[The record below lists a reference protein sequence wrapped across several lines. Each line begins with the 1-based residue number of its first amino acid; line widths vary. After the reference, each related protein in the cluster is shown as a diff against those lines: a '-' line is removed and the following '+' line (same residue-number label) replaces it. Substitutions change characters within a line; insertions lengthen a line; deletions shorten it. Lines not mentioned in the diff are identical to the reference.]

1 MKSRKLML
9 ILPLFLLVLSLVIAP
24 AFAQSPVIKIGIL
37 GPFTG
42 PAASVGQEQLNW
54 AKLAVADFN
63 EATGWS
69 VELVEA
75 DTQLDPAIAVTA
87 SESLIADADVYGVVG
102 PAGSQEVSAVAQ
114 MFADASLAHI
124 SGSATDPALTAEGN
138 TTFFRTV
145 PTDAVQGPSDANF
158 IYNVLGLTKLFVI
171 DDQSSYAVG
180 LADQAEEAF
189 IAAGGEI
196 IGRESVQQDDGDFS
210 SLVTLIDASGAEAIF
225 FPGQIASQGALIA
238 RQIVEQGSDLIF
250 VGADGMQNV
259 DDFITGS
266 AGATEGAYVSS
277 FAPDVR
283 GVATS
288 ADIMNRYIEQYDDN
302 FTSFG
307 PPTYAATLVVLEAVQ
322 RAADSGN
329 LSREAVRDEVAATN
343 QELSVLG
350 IPIAFDENGDV
361 LGASFYM
368 FQVVGDAFVLVPSGP
383 EMMPEATPE
392 ATEEG

>member
-1 MKSRKLML
+1 LKFRKLMMV
-9 ILPLFLLVLSLVIAP
+9 LPVFLVVLSIVIAP
-24 AFAQSPVIKIGIL
+24 TFAQSPVIKVGIL

-42 PAASVGQEQLNW
+42 PAASVGTEQLNW
-54 AKLAVADFN
+54 AKLAVSDFN
-63 EATGWS
+63 DATGWT

-102 PAGSQEVSAVAQ
+102 PAGSQEVAAVGQ

-124 SGSATDPALTAEGN
+124 SGSATDPSLTQGDFN
-138 TTFFRTV
+138 TFFRTV

-158 IYNVLGLTKLFVI
+158 IYNVLGLTKLYVI
-171 DDQSSYAVG
+171 DDQSSYSAG

-196 IGRESVQQDDGDFS
+196 IGRESVTQDDGDFS
-210 SLVTLIDASGAEAIF
+210 SLVTAIDASGAEAIF
-225 FPGQIASQGALIA
+225 FPGQIASQGALVA
-238 RQIVEQGSDLIF
+238 RQIVEQGSDLVL
-250 VGADGMQNV
+250 VGADGFQNI
-259 DDFITGS
+259 DDFIIGS
-266 AGATEGAYVSS
+266 AGAAEGAYVSS

-283 GVATS
+283 GVASS
-288 ADIMNRYIEQYDDN
+288 AEIMNRYIEQYDDK

-307 PPTYAATLVVLEAVQ
+307 PPTYAATLVILEAIQ
-322 RAADSGN
+322 RASDAGS
-329 LSREAVRDEVAATN
+329 LSREAVLAEVAATD

-368 FQVVGDAFVLVPSGP
+368 FQVVDGAFVLVPSATA
-383 EMMPEATPE
+383 MPEPE